1 MQTFK
6 KSPYRV
12 MFTLFTACPWH
23 ICLIMSAAICL
34 LLLRYSPGLGT
45 HSDFINALARI
56 LPLAAAIPGL
66 IFLVA
71 ALTGVVTSYK
81 RKRQRRIA
89 RTLDRLAALPQK
101 AFVKI
106 IISAYAHQ
114 GYRILNHSE
123 LPVQSGI
130 VDLMLMKDFQ
140 KYLVH
145 ISPIQNFNNDKTIIS
160 QLVNLMGRLQAGRII
175 MITRNT
181 FGQSVRDSAAGHPVD
196 LLEGMA
202 LYRLARRA
210 SKTKKALQI

>member
-1 MQTFK
+1 
-6 KSPYRV
+6 

-34 LLLRYSPGLGT
+34 
-45 HSDFINALARI
+45 
-56 LPLAAAIPGL
+56 
-66 IFLVA
+66 
-71 ALTGVVTSYK
+71 
-81 RKRQRRIA
+81 
-89 RTLDRLAALPQK
+89 
-101 AFVKI
+101 
-106 IISAYAHQ
+106 
-114 GYRILNHSE
+114 
-123 LPVQSGI
+123 
-130 VDLMLMKDFQ
+130 MLMKDFQ

-145 ISPIQNFNNDKTIIS
+145 ISPIQNFNNEKTIIS